1 MKVLSTLSTFT
12 LFVSTDS
19 WALKLP
25 STYEDNGIDNT
36 GLPST
41 ANGERVLDDNTGLTA
56 SIIEANTAA
65 LSDISTTLK
74 DLATAQQD
82 TAAAQQDTAAAIA

>member
-19 WALKLP
+19 WALKIP
-25 STYEDNGIDNT
+25 SCQDDNGIEIT
-36 GLPST
+36 G
-41 ANGERVLDDNTGLTA
+41 VTA

-65 LSDISTTLK
+65 LTDISTTLN

-82 TAAAQQDTAAAIA
+82 TAAAQQDTAAAIKINLTDAIV